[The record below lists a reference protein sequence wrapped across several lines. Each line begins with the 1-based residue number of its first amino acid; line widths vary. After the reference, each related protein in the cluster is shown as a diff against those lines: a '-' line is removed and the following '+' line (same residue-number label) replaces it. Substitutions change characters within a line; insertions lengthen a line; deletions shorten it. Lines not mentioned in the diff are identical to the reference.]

1 MIMKGIARGTAR
13 IARVTTTVVGL
24 AIMLALVLGVAT
36 TALAGTG
43 IGATFNLGNLNT
55 VNKMSALAGSVAKP
69 MLRVDN
75 NGSGP
80 ALSLEVQPGRAPLTV
95 GPDAGVATGL
105 RAEDAE
111 TADVAGHAQNAGTAS
126 DADKLDGKDS
136 SSFASATHSHSA
148 ADINDGPGSGL
159 DADTVDGKDSGQLKG
174 ATAYARV
181 TVHPDAP
188 TPVFDP
194 NRSSGF
200 TAVSRNSA
208 GSYCLTP
215 AGGVDP
221 ATRPAVVSV
230 DWQSTSAPEGNATAS
245 YDAFGCGN
253 GRFQVTTERQSV
265 SNGVLVEQGAN
276 DIGFVIIVP

>member
-1 MIMKGIARGTAR
+1 MKKIARGTAR
-13 IARVTTTVVGL
+13 IARLTTTVVGL
-24 AIMLALVLGVAT
+24 AIMLALMFGVAT

-43 IGATFNLGNLNT
+43 VGAPFNLGKLNT
-55 VNKMSALAGSVAKP
+55 VNKMSTLVGSVAKP

-80 ALSLEVQPGRAPLTV
+80 ALNLEVQPGQAPLTV
-95 GPDAGVATGL
+95 SPGAGVATGL
-105 RAEDAE
+105 RAEA
-111 TADVAGHAQNAGTAS
+111 ADVADHAQSAGTAS

-136 SSFASATHSHSA
+136 SSFASATHTHSA

-159 DADTVDGKDSGQLKG
+159 DADTVDGKDSSQLKG

-181 TVHPDAP
+181 TVHPSDP
-188 TPVFDP
+188 TPTLDLS
-194 NRSSGF
+194 RTSGF
-200 TAVSRNSA
+200 TAVSRSST

-215 AGGVDP
+215 AGGIDP

-230 DWQSTSAPEGNATAS
+230 DWQSTSSPEGNATAS
-245 YDAFGCGN
+245 YNAFGCGN
-253 GRFQVTTERQSV
+253 GRFQVETERQSV

-276 DIGFVIIVP
+276 DIGFVIVVP

>member
-1 MIMKGIARGTAR
+1 MIMKKITRGTAR

-43 IGATFNLGNLNT
+43 IGATFNLGKLNT
-55 VNKMSALAGSVAKP
+55 VNKMSALAGSVANP

-80 ALSLEVQPGRAPLTV
+80 ALGLEVQPGQAPLTV
-95 GPDAGVATGL
+95 GPGAGVATGL
-105 RAEDAE
+105 RAEAAE
-111 TADVAGHAQNAGTAS
+111 VAGHAQSAGTAS

-159 DADTVDGKDSGQLKG
+159 DADTVDGKDSSQLKG

-194 NRSSGF
+194 NRTSGF

-230 DWQSTSAPEGNATAS
+230 DWQSTSSPEGNATAS

>member
-1 MIMKGIARGTAR
+1 MIMKKIARGTAR

-43 IGATFNLGNLNT
+43 IGATFDLGKLNT
-55 VNKMSALAGSVAKP
+55 VNKMSALAGSVANP

-80 ALSLEVQPGRAPLTV
+80 ALKLEVQPGQAPLTV
-95 GPDAGVATGL
+95 SPGAGVAPGL

-111 TADVAGHAQNAGTAS
+111 TAT

-188 TPVFDP
+188 TPVFDT
-194 NRSSGF
+194 NRTSGF
-200 TAVSRNSA
+200 TAVSRTSP